1 MLFGAAKEALHR
13 SKTSQRQGGWVD
25 GWMDEDETCPGQW
38 RMRGVARTEG
48 KAAGDVGVHTY
59 TRQDRRERDRFGKFM
74 LRWLVRC
81 RTRNR
86 AAARF
91 VPQQKDAW
99 CDPPSA
105 SPRERPRRC
114 SLKSPGQAIPHLN
127 LPGADAEDR
136 QMMNPRIKANTTH
149 ASPPPHADGAGD
161 PPIFIKYGVPPSRGL
176 QNQEIRKF
184 RRRERNAGR
193 ILFLQALLCCEE
205 DQQRTVRSLSL
216 ERWIT

>member
-13 SKTSQRQGGWVD
+13 SKTSEREGGWMD

-38 RMRGVARTEG
+38 RMREVARTEG
-48 KAAGDVGVHTY
+48 KAAGDVGIHTD
-59 TRQDRRERDRFGKFM
+59 TRQDRRERDRFGKVM
-74 LRWLVRC
+74 LHWLVRC

-114 SLKSPGQAIPHLN
+114 SFKSPGQAIPHLN

-136 QMMNPRIKANTTH
+136 QMMSPRIKAVTTH
-149 ASPPPHADGAGD
+149 PIPPLPADWRAGD
-161 PPIFIKYGVPPSRGL
+161 PPIFITASHPSRGL
-176 QNQEIRKF
+176 QNQENRKAF
-184 RRRERNAGR
+184 AAVNGTPTGSFPAGAS
-193 ILFLQALLCCEE
+193 QQSAE
-205 DQQRTVRSLSL
+205 DHTEQR
-216 ERWIT
+216 